1 MARFDY
7 DLAVLGSGDAGSEAA
22 FLANEAG
29 LSVVIIENDK
39 WGGSSLNY
47 SDIPMGALRYT
58 SQLLYNARK
67 GAKLGLSS
75 ANLRYNYP
83 TMNNWKNFAMKRAGA
98 DDETVYTEDKIDCMR
113 GEARL
118 LSAHEISV
126 GEETIRVKKIL
137 LATGASTL
145 DTGIKIPQNV
155 DYLLPENVP
164 YLLRP
169 PKSICIVGAGATGCE
184 MAQYFASLGTE
195 VTLVDLA
202 VRVLPREDEEAGQV
216 LEELFTKDGIR
227 VLTQSRAIALE
238 KDGSAGKRI
247 VILRGGE
254 EKTIKAEEVLLCTGY
269 APNVDLGL
277 ENAKVKFSSDGVKVD
292 ASMQTNVKGIY
303 ACGDIIGGYSSSAKA
318 KMEARIAAL
327 HIIGKSKE
335 TVDYT
340 GLVHVTKIYPEI
352 ASVGMTEDDC
362 IKRDRKI
369 KKVIKPIYCNASITT
384 NFRSGFIKMICS
396 KNGIFMGATIMA
408 PNAGLIAQ
416 ELAMA
421 LKYNMSIFEI
431 FQVPHPES
439 EWSMIIQNCCS
450 DLLKS

>member
-98 DDETVYTEDKIDCMR
+98 DDETVYTEDKIDCKR

-164 YLLRP
+164 YILRP

-303 ACGDIIGGYSSSAKA
+303 ACGDIIGGYS
-318 KMEARIAAL
+318 
-327 HIIGKSKE
+327 
-335 TVDYT
+335 
-340 GLVHVTKIYPEI
+340 VHVTKIYPEI

-396 KNGIFMGATIMA
+396 KNGLFMGATIMA